1 MYDTQVIIVG
11 AGPTGLTLGIE
22 LARRSIAFR
31 LIDAENGPRPGS
43 RGKGIQPRT
52 LEVFEDLGVIQ
63 AILEAGT
70 PYPRFQLHLGPLAL
84 RLGPMGGRKQA
95 TEHVP
100 YPNLWLVPQ
109 YRTEEILR
117 QRLAALGRQVE
128 FAKSFERVSA
138 GECGVEVLLS
148 TGELVRAEYLVGCD
162 GGHSTVRKAL
172 GLALRGETLDNE
184 SAFIA
189 DVKVEG
195 LDHTDWH
202 VWPLAKGG
210 SIGLCPLPEPSL
222 FQMMSPKEREEGVES
237 AIRRVSACRVTQ
249 IVWSSMYRPAVRM
262 VDRLRVGRIFLA
274 GDAAHLH
281 PPTGGQGLNTGVQ
294 DAYNLGWKLAQVLRG
309 GPDSLLDTYE
319 AERLPVAAAVLGLSK
334 HIYRTRSLKRG
345 EATNQLKL
353 HYRASALSSGKP
365 WGQLHPGDRMPD
377 LRLSDGTRLFD
388 QMRGTHATEIITRD
402 GTRILIRPDGYIAS
416 IGPQPVALYAGE
428 PTHPVYGFGSNFLP
442 LQSEAVSPSPA
453 LFQTDTKEEVS

>member
-31 LIDAENGPRPGS
+31 LIDAEKGPRPGS

-70 PYPRFQLHLGPLAL
+70 LYPRLRVHLGPLAL
-84 RLGPMGGRKQA
+84 RLGRMGGRKQA

-117 QRLAALGRQVE
+117 QRLSELGGQVE
-128 FAKSFERVSA
+128 FGAAFERVSA
-138 GECGVEVLLS
+138 GERGVEVHLS
-148 TGELVRAEYLVGCD
+148 TGKLVRGEYLVGCD
-162 GGHSTVRKAL
+162 GGHSGVRKAL
-172 GLALRGETLDNE
+172 GLALRGESLDTE

-189 DVKVEG
+189 DIKLEG

-210 SIGLCPLPEPSL
+210 SIALCPLPEPSL
-222 FQMMSPKEREEGVES
+222 FQLMLPREPAEGIEEAVQ
-237 AIRRVSACRVTQ
+237 RVTGCRVTQ

-294 DAYNLGWKLAQVLRG
+294 DAYNLGWKLAHVLRG
-309 GPDSLLDTYE
+309 GLDSLLDTYE
-319 AERLPVAAAVLGLSK
+319 AERLPVAAAVLGLSR

-345 EATNQLKL
+345 AATNQLRL
-353 HYRASALSSGKP
+353 HYRESALSSGKP

-377 LRLSDGTRLFD
+377 VRLSDGTRLFE
-388 QMRGTHATEIITRD
+388 QTRGTHATELTARD

-416 IGPQPVALYAGE
+416 IGTQPVGVFAGE
-428 PTHPVYGFGSNFLP
+428 PTHAVDGSGIDFPP
-442 LQSEAVSPSPA
+442 LIARGGRQG
-453 LFQTDTKEEVS
+453 

>member
-31 LIDAENGPRPGS
+31 LIDSAEGPLSGS

-52 LEVFEDLGVIQ
+52 LEVFEDLGVI
-63 AILEAGT
+63 APILEAGT
-70 PYPRFQLHLGPLAL
+70 PYPRLRVHLGPLGL
-84 RLGPMGGRKQA
+84 RLGRMGGLKKA

-117 QRLAALGRQVE
+117 QRLAELGGQVE
-128 FAKSFERVSA
+128 FRKAFERVSA
-138 GECGVEVLLS
+138 GERGVEVHLS
-148 TGELVRAEYLVGCD
+148 AGELLRAEYLVGCD
-162 GGHSTVRKAL
+162 GGHSAVRKAL
-172 GLALRGETLDNE
+172 GLALRGETLDTE

-189 DVKVEG
+189 DLKVEG

-210 SIGLCPLPEPSL
+210 SIGLCPLPEPAL
-222 FQMMSPKEREEGVES
+222 FQMISAKERGEGVES
-237 AIRRVSACRVTQ
+237 AIQRVSGCRVTE
-249 IVWSSMYRPAVRM
+249 VMWSSMYRPAVRM

-294 DAYNLGWKLAQVLRG
+294 DAYNLGWKLAQVLRA
-309 GPDSLLDTYE
+309 GPETLLDTYE

-334 HIYRTRSLKRG
+334 QIYQTRSLKRG
-345 EATNQLKL
+345 EATNQLRL
-353 HYRASALSSGKP
+353 HYRTSPLSSGKP
-365 WGQLHPGDRMPD
+365 LGQLHPGDRMPD
-377 LRLSDGTRLFD
+377 VRLADGTRLFE
-388 QMRGTHATEIITRD
+388 QMRGTHATEFVTRD

-416 IGPQPVALYAGE
+416 IGMQPVAALLGE
-428 PTHPVYGFGSNFLP
+428 PTHRVDGDGSG
-442 LQSEAVSPSPA
+442 
-453 LFQTDTKEEVS
+453 TDLASS